1 MSVILL
7 EYEFIR
13 MDGDYCEVAVFKSRE
28 MNFNLKKKIYPR
40 EKPED
45 QYHRVLPLPLTG
57 SYILF
62 ELLHV
67 VT

>member
-40 EKPED
+40 EKT
-45 QYHRVLPLPLTG
+45 RG
-57 SYILF
+57 SISSCPAFATNRKLYTL
-62 ELLHV
+62 
-67 VT
+67 